1 MECVMIG
8 HSVSMRRIMEVIERV
23 APARVSVFITGETGT
38 GKEVAARAIHDRSG
52 RTGPF
57 VPVNC
62 AAIIETLI
70 ESELFGHQKGSFTGA
85 DRRHPGLIERAN
97 GGTLF
102 LDEISEMRSE
112 AQAKLLRVIEER
124 RVLPVGAT
132 QEIPI
137 DVRFLAASNRAPKQA
152 IGEERL
158 RADLYYR
165 LNATA
170 IHLPPLRDRLED
182 LPVLVDHFIE
192 QANRDFQK
200 EVDSVDPEFLTA
212 LRTYRW
218 PGNVRELR
226 NVFDNAVLMT
236 HSTRLSVEDLP
247 EEIKISTNRETSFT
261 VSLGSPLQEIEQEY
275 IRRTIEFADGNK
287 ARASEMLGVPR
298 RTLYGKLERYDARHK
313 SNGRSNG
320 NGYRVPRDGRHG
332 LT

>member
-1 MECVMIG
+1 MIG
-8 HSVSMRRIMEVIERV
+8 HSVSMRRIMEAIERV

-38 GKEVAARAIHDRSG
+38 GKEVAAKAIHDRSG

-57 VPVNC
+57 IPVNC
-62 AAIIETLI
+62 AAIIETLL

-85 DRRHPGLIERAN
+85 DRRHRGLIERAN

-124 RVLPVGAT
+124 RVLPVGGT
-132 QEIPI
+132 SEIPV
-137 DVRFLAASNRAPKQA
+137 DVRFLAASNRTPKQA
-152 IGEERL
+152 ISEERL
-158 RADLYYR
+158 RADLFYR
-165 LNATA
+165 LNTCT

-182 LPVLVDHFIE
+182 LPMLIDHFIE
-192 QANRDFQK
+192 QANHDYQRH
-200 EVDSVDPEFLTA
+200 VDSIDPEFLAA

-226 NVFDNAVLMT
+226 NVFETAVLMT
-236 HSTRLSVEDLP
+236 HSTQLSVEDLP
-247 EEIKISTNRETSFT
+247 EEIKISANRETSFT
-261 VSLGSPLQEIEQEY
+261 VLLGSPLQEIEQEY
-275 IRRTIEFADGNK
+275 K

-320 NGYRVPRDGRHG
+320 NGHRAPRDGRNG

>member
-1 MECVMIG
+1 MIG
-8 HSVSMRRIMEVIERV
+8 QSVPMRRIMEVIERV

-38 GKEVAARAIHDRSG
+38 GKEEAAKAIHERSG

-85 DRRHPGLIERAN
+85 DRRHPGLVERAN

-124 RVLPVGAT
+124 RVLPVGGT

-158 RADLYYR
+158 REDLYYR
-165 LNATA
+165 LCAAT

-182 LPVLVDHFIE
+182 LPALIDHFLT
-192 QANRDFQK
+192 QANHDYQRQVVKAGQK
-200 EVDSVDPEFLTA
+200 VHQ
-212 LRTYRW
+212 W
-218 PGNVRELR
+218 P
-226 NVFDNAVLMT
+226 
-236 HSTRLSVEDLP
+236 
-247 EEIKISTNRETSFT
+247 
-261 VSLGSPLQEIEQEY
+261 Q
-275 IRRTIEFADGNK
+275 
-287 ARASEMLGVPR
+287 
-298 RTLYGKLERYDARHK
+298 
-313 SNGRSNG
+313 
-320 NGYRVPRDGRHG
+320 
-332 LT
+332 

>member
-1 MECVMIG
+1 
-8 HSVSMRRIMEVIERV
+8 MRRIMEAIERV

-52 RTGPF
+52 RTGRF
-57 VPVNC
+57 IPVNC
-62 AAIIETLI
+62 AAIIETLL

-85 DRRHPGLIERAN
+85 DRRHKGLIERAN

-124 RVLPVGAT
+124 RVLPVGGT
-132 QEIPI
+132 SEIPV
-137 DVRFLAASNRAPKQA
+137 DVRFLAASNRTPKQA
-152 IGEERL
+152 ISEERL
-158 RADLYYR
+158 RADLFYR
-165 LNATA
+165 LNTCT

-182 LPVLVDHFIE
+182 LPMLIDHFIE
-192 QANRDFQK
+192 QANHDYQRQ
-200 EVDSVDPEFLTA
+200 VDSIDPEFLAA

-226 NVFDNAVLMT
+226 NVFETAVLMT
-236 HSTRLSVEDLP
+236 HSTQLSVEDLP

-261 VSLGSPLQEIEQEY
+261 VFLGSPLQEIEQEY

-313 SNGRSNG
+313 SNGRPNG
-320 NGYRVPRDGRHG
+320 SGHRAPRNDR